1 MKNKRNGK
9 DQTLIERLC
18 NPNPVANARKGY
30 RAGIIPG
37 WNRERERE
45 REGEQSSSRRTPP
58 RILHR
63 KSILEPDSD
72 TLRYPYPNLLL
83 ALWLFNRDNGV
94 ITSLIMRIRYVRR
107 YDKRRV
113 FSRSSFFFL
122 SLSLSR
128 DMEVFYR
135 WWSVGAIGKFYV

>member
-1 MKNKRNGK
+1 M
-9 DQTLIERLC
+9 
-18 NPNPVANARKGY
+18 
-30 RAGIIPG
+30 
-37 WNRERERE
+37 
-45 REGEQSSSRRTPP
+45 
-58 RILHR
+58 
-63 KSILEPDSD
+63 
-72 TLRYPYPNLLL
+72 
-83 ALWLFNRDNGV
+83 